1 MDKILNWIK
10 KSFEVTHKV
19 GCGLLKI
26 RRNAF
31 FEKHAGK
38 VILVLFLLSGLLSL
52 YVALKYVVL
61 LLLLICFVIEV
72 ICDSN
77 KFLLSIIGF
86 LGIGLCYWV
95 IFTCFIICFFTYFV
109 NTGNNV
115 LNAICSYSIVALMWW
130 IYSLIANN
138 KVANVANQ
146 ILSALFALV
155 VLMKD
160 TMLAMMPLNV
170 LEQEYIKGYTVEK
183 IIEITSGFIFSPI
196 LAVNII
202 ALVLCTLKGYWI
214 EKYNDNMDIS

>member
-1 MDKILNWIK
+1 MDKLLSWIK
-10 KSFEVTHKV
+10 KIFYFTHKV
-19 GCGLLKI
+19 GCKLLQI
-26 RRNAF
+26 RRNAV
-31 FEKHAGK
+31 FEKYAGK
-38 VILVLFLLSGLLSL
+38 VMLLLFLFAAVLSQFNP
-52 YVALKYVVL
+52 LKYVVL
-61 LLLLICFVIEV
+61 LLLLIWFVINF
-72 ICDSN
+72 IFDTN
-77 KFLLSIIGF
+77 KFLLSITGF
-86 LGIGLCYWV
+86 LGIGLYYWF
-95 IFTCFIICFFTYFV
+95 IFTYIIIYFV
-109 NTGNNV
+109 NTRNIV
-115 LNAICSYSIVALMWW
+115 WNAICSYSIAALMWW
-130 IYSLIANN
+130 FYSLIANN

-183 IIEITSGFIFSPI
+183 IIEIMSGFIFSPI